1 MQKKLNTYPAADTD
15 LNAWSKY
22 QKYPTRLLVEGEIQR
37 LCDFDQSLI
46 VPILQLRD
54 RYSQSMWPKVT
65 LSNSCIVLT
74 IASSSILQTIGAVV
88 TRTRAIFHVGKSAAC
103 DRNWPLWGRDFGCRP
118 DWKKQTKAGF
128 ARLEVFESC
137 KWLLSSVGEIWPSNH
152 PVRCHLANLSDQ
164 IWFHLALTLRL
175 SPLPPKTAMRE
186 WESLHCKLYRLRF
199 TIKWWDI
206 RLAGAAIVLL
216 FWFALNRDKVFGLH
230 SIEIDVIQAS
240 WGRISVEAA
249 KSWHQ

>member
-1 MQKKLNTYPAADTD
+1 MWHEKGGQRWLSCIDPALAIGRVIITTGKECTFQIKPRHQMQKKLNTYPAADTD

-22 QKYPTRLLVEGEIQR
+22 QKYPTRLLVAGEIQR
-37 LCDFDQSLI
+37 WCDFDQSLI

-137 KWLLSSVGEIWPSNH
+137 KWLLMPPS
-152 PVRCHLANLSDQ
+152 
-164 IWFHLALTLRL
+164 
-175 SPLPPKTAMRE
+175 
-186 WESLHCKLYRLRF
+186 
-199 TIKWWDI
+199 
-206 RLAGAAIVLL
+206 
-216 FWFALNRDKVFGLH
+216 
-230 SIEIDVIQAS
+230 
-240 WGRISVEAA
+240 
-249 KSWHQ
+249 